1 MYRVKQFMSKVGD
14 VFFPTYERDVD
25 DAATVQAGGTGICE
39 SACDGCCEDCED
51 RKPDDTRALVRL
63 EGEGLLIRLDGDSVV
78 IGTVGKE
85 NTIALRM
92 ALEFAVQ
99 ALKDAEAGESEVWYG
114 HNSAEN
120 DSDEDDPDE
129 DDPDKTDVDSDAE
142 DQYDPYEAL
151 LKAVLRCL
159 DCDKEDP
166 THGYAD

>member
-14 VFFPTYERDVD
+14 VFFPTYERDVN

-85 NTIALRM
+85 NTIALRK
-92 ALEFAVQ
+92 ALEFSVQ
-99 ALKDAEAGESEVWYG
+99 ALKDAEEGESEVWYG
-114 HNSAEN
+114 HNSEE
-120 DSDEDDPDE
+120 SDPDV
-129 DDPDKTDVDSDAE
+129 DDLDVDDLDKTDVDSDAE
-142 DQYDPYEAL
+142 NQYDPYEAL
-151 LKAVLRCL
+151 LKAVLRCS